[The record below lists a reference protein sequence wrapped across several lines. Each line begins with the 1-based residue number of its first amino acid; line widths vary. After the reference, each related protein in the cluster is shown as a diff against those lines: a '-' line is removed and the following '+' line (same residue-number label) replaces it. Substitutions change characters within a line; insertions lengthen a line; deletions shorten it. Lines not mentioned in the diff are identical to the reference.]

1 MESQSNISTLSKLS
15 LYLKSI
21 YSFKLI
27 LLDIS
32 LFNKFCLSFS
42 AIDHGKVLLFNASS
56 RKNHGYPAK
65 ISSEHS
71 PEIATVAFSFMLL
84 QNNNKEDSTEPL
96 INQDENNSNQNKE
109 EKIPTCDGTTITN
122 DCEVDGIIYSIYKYY
137 PAEEEKYHFETITT
151 NERQITGYCTLCND
165 GTYSPTC
172 ATGRGA
178 CSHHGGVKKWNA
190 PVYNEVPK
198 TEEKKIIDSPA
209 LPERWEK
216 VVKED

>member
-1 MESQSNISTLSKLS
+1 MKNKSKKKIWIIVGVVLAIIIIGSVNNETLQ
-15 LYLKSI
+15 
-21 YSFKLI
+21 
-27 LLDIS
+27 DNN
-32 LFNKFCLSFS
+32 NK
-42 AIDHGKVLLFNASS
+42 I
-56 RKNHGYPAK
+56 
-65 ISSEHS
+65 
-71 PEIATVAFSFMLL
+71 

-96 INQDENNSNQNKE
+96 INQDEKNSNQNKE

-178 CSHHGGVKKWNA
+178 CSHHGGVKEWNA
-190 PVYNEVPK
+190 PVYSEVPK

-209 LPERWEK
+209 MPERWEK

>member
-1 MESQSNISTLSKLS
+1 MKNKSKKKIWIIVGVVLAIIIIGSVNNETLQ
-15 LYLKSI
+15 
-21 YSFKLI
+21 
-27 LLDIS
+27 DNN
-32 LFNKFCLSFS
+32 NK
-42 AIDHGKVLLFNASS
+42 I
-56 RKNHGYPAK
+56 
-65 ISSEHS
+65 
-71 PEIATVAFSFMLL
+71 

-151 NERQITGYCTLCND
+151 YERQITGYCTLCND
-165 GTYSPTC
+165 GTYSSTC

-178 CSHHGGVKKWNA
+178 CSHHGGVKERNA
-190 PVYNEVPK
+190 PIYSEVPK

-209 LPERWEK
+209 TPERWEK
-216 VVKED
+216 VIKED